1 MSLDGVVGSPEKWA
15 LPYFDDE
22 NKNYA
27 LSRLSE
33 VDAFLLGRVTY
44 EKFAARWPQIK
55 DDDYFDR
62 INSLPKFVASKTL
75 RETTW
80 NATLIKGDVA
90 DEVSKL
96 KNQPGKN
103 IMKYG
108 TGQLDRTLIQRNLV
122 DEFHFSI
129 FPIAVGSGQRLFDG
143 IDVRNQHDGVL
154 DSRLVRTCVQQ
165 RNRHPHLCPQIDWT
179 FGLIK
184 SFQLKH
190 RALEATSCAK

>member
-1 MSLDGVVGSPEKWA
+1 MRKLIEATFVSLDGVVGSPEKWA

-27 LSRLSE
+27 LSRLSG

-44 EKFAARWPQIK
+44 EKFAARWSQIK
-55 DDDYFDR
+55 GDDYFDR
-62 INSLPKFVASKTL
+62 INSLPKFVASRTL

-108 TGQLDRTLIQRNLV
+108 TSQLDRTLIQHNLI

-129 FPIAVGSGQRLFDG
+129 FPIAVGSGKRLFDG
-143 IDVRNQHDGVL
+143 IDT
-154 DSRLVRTCVQQ
+154 S
-165 RNRHPHLCPQIDWT
+165 HLKLKLTGTTT
-179 FGLIK
+179 FSNGSVILTYVPK
-184 SFQLKH
+184 
-190 RALEATSCAK
+190 

>member
-1 MSLDGVVGSPEKWA
+1 MRKLIESTFMSLDGVVGSPEKWA

-44 EKFAARWPQIK
+44 EKFAARWSQIK
-55 DDDYFDR
+55 GDDYFDR
-62 INSLPKFVASKTL
+62 INSLPKFVASRTL

-108 TGQLDRTLIQRNLV
+108 TSQLDHTLIEHNLI

-129 FPIAVGSGQRLFDG
+129 FPITVGNGQRLFDG
-143 IDVRNQHDGVL
+143 IDT
-154 DSRLVRTCVQQ
+154 S
-165 RNRHPHLCPQIDWT
+165 HLNLKLTGTTT
-179 FGLIK
+179 FNNGIVILTYVPK
-184 SFQLKH
+184 
-190 RALEATSCAK
+190 